1 MRVNPAIFKAYD
13 IRGIYPDDLNEDIA
27 YLIGRA
33 FVSFLGATQVIV
45 GRDMR
50 TSGPAIC
57 GEAVRGITDQGAD
70 VIDIGMVSTDQ
81 YYFACAKLGLPG
93 MMVTAS
99 HNPKEYNGFKM
110 VRRMPYLLSGAAGIQ
125 DLRRLVEKED
135 FTAPRGRGRVHPLDL
150 STEFVDNVLALID
163 IAALAPLKVVADTGN
178 GMVGPILRRVYEHVP
193 VELIGLYIDPDGT
206 LPNHGLDPLQAENR
220 AELQQRVKAE
230 GAAIG
235 FAFDGDGDRFFAID
249 DRGEFVSGDFLTAL
263 MGAYLLE
270 KYPAAKIIYD
280 VRASW
285 AVRDCISAAGGTP
298 LMERVGH
305 AFIKQR
311 MADEDAVFAGE
322 VTGHYYFRDFFYAD
336 SGILPSL
343 YLLELL
349 SRRGQR
355 LSELLSELEARYF
368 ISGEI
373 NSRVS
378 DPELVLQRLA
388 EHYADGAQETLDGI
402 SVSYPSWHFN
412 VRASNTEPLIRLNLE
427 SIASRSEM
435 EQHRDQ
441 VLALIRAAARH
452 VMCVSG
458 ARSSQS
464 QRRRARIAGR
474 ALQVLRMGPS
484 PAGHQPG

>member
-1 MRVNPAIFKAYD
+1 MQVNPSIFKAYD
-13 IRGIYPDDLNEDIA
+13 IRGIYPTDLDETVA

-33 FVSFLGATQVIV
+33 FVTFLGAKEVIV

-50 TSGPAIC
+50 TSGPAVF
-57 GEAVRGITDQGAD
+57 GEVVRGITEQGAD

-110 VRRMPYLLSGAAGIQ
+110 VRRMPYLLSGQGGIQ
-125 DLRRLVEKED
+125 DLRRLVESED
-135 FTAPRGRGRVHPLDL
+135 FPAPAGKGSVRPLDFSADFVAQVL
-150 STEFVDNVLALID
+150 SLFDVAG
-163 IAALAPLKVVADTGN
+163 LAPLKVVADTGN
-178 GMVGPILRRVYEHVP
+178 GMVGPILQRIYEKLP
-193 VELIGLYIDPDGT
+193 VDLVGLYLDPDGT
-206 LPNHGLDPLQAENR
+206 LPNHGLDPLQPENR
-220 AELQQRVKAE
+220 AELQQRVKDE

-249 DRGEFVSGDFLTAL
+249 DRGDFVSGDFLTAL
-263 MGAYLLE
+263 MGTYLLE
-270 KYPAAKIIYD
+270 KYPGSKIIYD

-285 AVRDCISAAGGTP
+285 AVRDLIGAAGGTP

-343 YLLELL
+343 YLLEML
-349 SRRGQR
+349 SKRGRRM
-355 LSELLSELEARYF
+355 SELLGELEAKYF

-373 NSRVS
+373 NSRVA
-378 DPELVLQRLA
+378 DTQVVLQRLA
-388 EHYADGAQETLDGI
+388 ERYADGAQETLDGI

-435 EQHRDQ
+435 EQRRDE
-441 VLALIRAAARH
+441 VLALIR
-452 VMCVSG
+452 G
-458 ARSSQS
+458 
-464 QRRRARIAGR
+464 
-474 ALQVLRMGPS
+474 
-484 PAGHQPG
+484 